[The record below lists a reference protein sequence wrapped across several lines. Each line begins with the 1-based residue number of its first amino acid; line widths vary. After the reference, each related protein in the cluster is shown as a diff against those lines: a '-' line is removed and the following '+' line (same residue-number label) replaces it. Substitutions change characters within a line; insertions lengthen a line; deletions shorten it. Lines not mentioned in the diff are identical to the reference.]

1 MLSSRT
7 PFQAF
12 CANRDD
18 IKRDDRLP
26 GTRMLKKNAGFMR
39 SLEDSIEVGLI
50 EDAKMIR
57 LIDPRQEL
65 D

>member
-1 MLSSRT
+1 
-7 PFQAF
+7 
-12 CANRDD
+12 
-18 IKRDDRLP
+18 
-26 GTRMLKKNAGFMR
+26 MLKKNAGFMR